1 MKWKGR
7 RTSSNVE
14 DRRGRS
20 SSSMG
25 GGIGGKSIMGG
36 GFGIIIIIIIA
47 LLGGDIGSFLNPNS
61 GVVNPGAEAPY
72 ESTRQEDELAEFVS
86 VVLADTEDVWT
97 EIFRENGSTYVKPT
111 LVLFTDSVQSACGVA
126 GSSTGPFY
134 CPADQK
140 VYIDLEFYQQLS
152 QRFGAP
158 GDFAMAY
165 VVAHEVG
172 HHVQT
177 LLGISQKVQA
187 LRGRVSETEYNANLV
202 RLELQADYLAGVFAH
217 YVHGRGYLEEG
228 DLEEAIN
235 AANAIGDD
243 RLQKQSQGYVIPDT
257 FTHGTSEQRMRWFK
271 RGFQYGDLE
280 HGDTFN
286 TNDL

>member
-7 RTSSNVE
+7 RSSSNVE
-14 DRRGRS
+14 DRRGSSRS
-20 SSSMG
+20 GMG

-61 GVVNPGAEAPY
+61 GVVDPGSQAPY
-72 ESTRQEDELAEFVS
+72 ESTQQEDELAEFVS

-97 EIFRENGSTYVKPT
+97 EIFRENGRTYQKPT
-111 LVLFTDSVQSACGVA
+111 LVLFNDSVQSACGVA

-177 LLGISQKVQA
+177 LLGISQQVQD
-187 LRGRVSETEYNANLV
+187 LRGRVSETEYNTYLV

-243 RLQKQSQGYVIPDT
+243 RLQKQSQGYVIPDS

>member
-7 RTSSNVE
+7 RSSSNVE
-14 DRRGRS
+14 DRRGSSRS
-20 SSSMG
+20 GMG

-61 GVVNPGAEAPY
+61 GIVNPGTQAPY
-72 ESTRQEDELAEFVS
+72 ESTQQEDELAEFVS

-97 EIFRENGSTYVKPT
+97 EIFRENGRTYQKPT
-111 LVLFTDSVQSACGVA
+111 LVLFNDSVQSACGVA

-177 LLGISQKVQA
+177 LLGISQQVQD
-187 LRGRVSETEYNANLV
+187 LRGRVSETEYNTYLV